1 MKRWISFPFLAL
13 VLVLTFWQ
21 AGKSQ
26 GQGVPGEPTKP
37 AAESAQKSASPPA
50 PPNAPKEPRQAQA
63 LPSVTTEPAQSG
75 NLSKTIELTGSVAA
89 TRIAR
94 MASPGEGPV
103 KDCKVREGD
112 RLKRGEKV
120 VSIGRNVGAEAL
132 VASSV
137 AALKEQE
144 QELRRVEQLV
154 QSGAIAGSLLDT
166 ARSKYASAR
175 AQLAKSRETAE
186 DYSITAPWDG
196 IVSKVLVRD
205 GDYVAPRTALVEIFD
220 PQSLVVRF
228 AVPEVQATEVRNEMA
243 VETQLDAYPGKTFQ
257 GAIQRIYPELDMRM
271 RTRSVEAVIGE
282 PVALIPGMFARVKVI
297 LEFVPDA
304 VTVPSQ
310 AVIVTPKGDRVAF
323 VVQEGKALRRKVET
337 GIEEGGRIQ
346 IVKGIQS
353 GEPVIVAGNE
363 KLKDGAEI
371 QARQGDMP

>member
-1 MKRWISFPFLAL
+1 VESTQK
-13 VLVLTFWQ
+13 
-21 AGKSQ
+21 
-26 GQGVPGEPTKP
+26 PGT
-37 AAESAQKSASPPA
+37 A
-50 PPNAPKEPRQAQA
+50 PPTAPKELPQAKA
-63 LPSVTTEPAQSG
+63 LPSVTTEPAQAG
-75 NLSKTIELTGSVAA
+75 DLSKTVALTGSVAA

-94 MASPGEGPV
+94 MASPGEGPI

-144 QELRRVEQLV
+144 QELGRVEQLV

-166 ARSKYASAR
+166 ARSKHASAK
-175 AQLAKSRETAE
+175 AQLVKSRETAG

-228 AVPEVQATEVRNEMA
+228 AVPEVQATEIQNDMT

-257 GAIQRIYPELDMRM
+257 GKIERVYPELDVRM
-271 RTRSVEAVIGE
+271 RTRTVEAAIEE
-282 PVALIPGMFARVKVI
+282 PVTLIPGMFARVKVV
-297 LEFVPDA
+297 LAFVPDA
-304 VTVPSQ
+304 VSVPSA
-310 AVIVTPKGDRVAF
+310 AVIVTPKGDRIAF
-323 VVQEGKALRRKVET
+323 VIQNGKALRRKVET
-337 GIEEGGRIQ
+337 GIEDAGRIQ
-346 IVKGIQS
+346 ITKGIQA
-353 GEPVIVAGNE
+353 GEQVITAGNE
-363 KLKDGAEI
+363 KLKDGAEV
-371 QARQGDMP
+371 QVRQGGGQ

>member
-1 MKRWISFPFLAL
+1 MKCWISFPFLAL

-37 AAESAQKSASPPA
+37 SAESAQKSAPPA
-50 PPNAPKEPRQAQA
+50 PPPAPKEPRQGQA
-63 LPSVTTEPAQSG
+63 LPAVTTEPAQSG
-75 NLSKTIELTGSVAA
+75 NLSRTIELTGSVAA

-94 MASPGEGPV
+94 MASPGEGPI

-166 ARSKYASAR
+166 ARSKYASAK

-228 AVPEVQATEVRNEMA
+228 AVPEVQATEIQNNMA
-243 VETQLDAYPGKTFQ
+243 VETQLDAYPGRTFQ
-257 GAIQRIYPELDMRM
+257 GKIQRIYPELDTRM
-271 RTRSVEAVIGE
+271 RTRTVEAVIGE
-282 PVALIPGMFARVKVI
+282 PVALIPGMFARVKVL
-297 LEFVPDA
+297 LEFVPEA
-304 VTVPSQ
+304 ITVPSQ
-310 AVIVTPKGDRVAF
+310 AVIITP
-323 VVQEGKALRRKVET
+323 EGRPRCLRGPGR
-337 GIEEGGRIQ
+337 EGGAAQ
-346 IVKGIQS
+346 G
-353 GEPVIVAGNE
+353 GNRNRRRGTE
-363 KLKDGAEI
+363 SNREGHSV
-371 QARQGDMP
+371 G